1 MDHTLGGSI
10 EHVSLI
16 HSYAYKTKTMS
27 NSMKEILVM
36 KNIKSYS
43 FQDHE
48 FQKVE
53 EYYVR
58 IMTIWKFCTC
68 CLPIV
73 GYGETCHSE
82 VHKGGWRSES

>member
-16 HSYAYKTKTMS
+16 HSYAYKTKMMP

-43 FQDHE
+43 LQDH
-48 FQKVE
+48 
-53 EYYVR
+53 
-58 IMTIWKFCTC
+58 
-68 CLPIV
+68 
-73 GYGETCHSE
+73 
-82 VHKGGWRSES
+82 